1 MNAESISTWL
11 QAVGVPAEVV
21 SIGAEADNTWCLL
34 RDEHPEDGV
43 VTWEVFWR
51 EQGNRYDWASF
62 SNEQVACHYLFG
74 RLTWAQVSRGV
85 VGLLAGAETEQPKPQ
100 APAPLVDAGP
110 DSDNSPKTG
119 PIVLPRFDQQG
130 NPLPDQYGNQPAG
143 R

>member
-11 QAVGVPAEVV
+11 RAVGVPAEVV
-21 SIGAEADNTWCLL
+21 SIGAEADNCWCLL
-34 RDEHPEDGV
+34 REEHPAEDGV

-85 VGLLAGAETEQPKPQ
+85 VGLLPGAEAESAPV
-100 APAPLVDAGP
+100 APAPAPEPTP
-110 DSDNSPKTG
+110 DSDDSPKTG
-119 PIVLPRFDQQG
+119 PIVLPPVKPPFSP
-130 NPLPDQYGNQPAG
+130 PLSRSRPIG
-143 R
+143 

>member
-11 QAVGVPAEVV
+11 RAVGVPAEVV
-21 SIGAEADNTWCLL
+21 SIGAEADNSWCLL
-34 RDEHPEDGV
+34 REDHTAEDGV

-85 VGLLAGAETEQPKPQ
+85 VGLLPGNETEPKPPAPPAEPAAGANP
-100 APAPLVDAGP
+100 DP
-110 DSDNSPKTG
+110 DSDDAPKTG
-119 PIVLPRFDQQG
+119 PIVLPTL
-130 NPLPDQYGNQPAG
+130 NP
-143 R
+143 